1 MITSKARQRLVNAN
15 SVDPMNVMR
24 SPRVHGDPS
33 VAQRPTSPVALRL
46 PQRND
51 LVSQHPQKPS
61 CRSVSCEAG
70 RELTA
75 PPLQRILTWVH
86 ETMGKRERIVLT
98 SEKSDLTDISELAK
112 LWAEQLDR
120 PELLKEPGLQAVQTA
135 LDNSFTVQFAFLET
149 TDKIS
154 DSEEEVKRTLIGCAR
169 SISDGYFA
177 AQVVDVCVA
186 DEQRRKGLGSQ
197 LLKQLCKDTKERG
210 AQSIAVFTGPSNRL
224 FFWRNGFRLDFR
236 YRVMIYQPLKTNTD
250 QDSAQEATV
259 SELDELFGTR
269 YM

>member
-1 MITSKARQRLVNAN
+1 MRGPRLHCE
-15 SVDPMNVMR
+15 S
-24 SPRVHGDPS
+24 GT
-33 VAQRPTSPVALRL
+33 AQRSVFAAPVGRQTQ
-46 PQRND
+46 QRSRAARHHAKQIFN
-51 LVSQHPQKPS
+51 
-61 CRSVSCEAG
+61 RSVSCAAG
-70 RELTA
+70 TEVAA
-75 PPLQRILTWVH
+75 PPLQRILSWVQ
-86 ETMGKRERIVLT
+86 ETMGKREKIVMT
-98 SEKSDLTDISELAK
+98 SKKSDLPHIRELAE

-154 DSEEEVKRTLIGCAR
+154 ETEENVTRTLIGCAR

-186 DEQRRKGLGSQ
+186 DEHRRRGLGSQ
-197 LLKQLCKDTKERG
+197 MLKELCKDTKDKG

-236 YRVMIYQPLKTNTD
+236 YRVMVYQPLK
-250 QDSAQEATV
+250 SKPEQEAPKEASV
-259 SELDELFGTR
+259 SDLDELFGTR